1 MNIKRTNMAKPLRHG
16 GTVALNLSAIAGIV
30 GGAGLLIASI
40 AITAAEPLSFLDLP
54 SLVLVI
60 GGTIAAT
67 LITYSFGD
75 LLRACARAAR
85 SLKRETVV
93 GRQDIERFAHIAALL
108 KAGKV
113 QTIDQET
120 AGLSSPF
127 ILTGIRLLT
136 DGMPLES
143 IGTVL
148 EWRLRQQEALER
160 GEAAVFRTMATY
172 APAFGMAGTLI
183 GLVNMLRL
191 MGAGATPRQIG
202 TNLAFALITTLY
214 GLVFAN
220 ALLKPLAARIERKT
234 HDHLRVMAAVVEAF
248 RGIAAGHGPSHIR
261 EVLSALAET
270 HEYEMGSADR
280 LDLGE
285 GGSDG
290 PARA

>member
-1 MNIKRTNMAKPLRHG
+1 MNKVIPPATAIPFNM
-16 GTVALNLSAIAGIV
+16 SAVTGIV
-30 GGAGLLIASI
+30 GGAALLVISIGATAS
-40 AITAAEPLSFLDLP
+40 EPWSFLNVP

-60 GGTIAAT
+60 GGTVAAT

-75 LLRACARAAR
+75 LDRALKRAAR
-85 SLKRETVV
+85 SLRRERIV
-93 GRQDIERFAHIAALL
+93 GRGDIEKFAHIAALL

-113 QTIDQET
+113 QTIDQES

-127 ILTGIRLLT
+127 ILTGVRFLT
-136 DGMPLES
+136 DGMPLDA

-148 EWRLRQQEALER
+148 EWRMRQQEALER
-160 GEAAVFRTMATY
+160 SEAAVFRTMATY

-191 MGAGATPRQIG
+191 MGAGATPQQIG

-270 HEYEMGSADR
+270 HEYEMGQADK
-280 LDLGE
+280 LEVGAGE
-285 GGSDG
+285 GRDSAT
-290 PARA
+290 P

>member
-1 MNIKRTNMAKPLRHG
+1 MTKKPRPPATLSFN
-16 GTVALNLSAIAGIV
+16 VSALVGIA

-40 AITAAEPLSFLDLP
+40 GATASEPWSFLNLP

-75 LLRACARAAR
+75 LGRACARAGRALR
-85 SLKRETVV
+85 RERIV
-93 GRQDIERFAHIAALL
+93 GQGDIERFARIAALL
-108 KAGKV
+108 KTGKV
-113 QTIDQET
+113 QSIDKET
-120 AGLSSPF
+120 EGLSSPF

-136 DGMPLES
+136 DGMPLDS

-148 EWRLRQQEALER
+148 DWRMRQQEALER

-191 MGAGATPRQIG
+191 MGAGATPQQIG

-234 HDHLRVMAAVVEAF
+234 HDHLGVMAAVVEAF

-261 EVLSALAET
+261 EVLSALAES
-270 HEYEMGSADR
+270 HEYEMGQADR
-280 LDLGE
+280 LDIGA
-285 GGSDG
+285 GGGD
-290 PARA
+290 AANA

>member
-1 MNIKRTNMAKPLRHG
+1 MSKAHPRAISMPFNM
-16 GTVALNLSAIAGIV
+16 SAIVGIV
-30 GGAGLLIASI
+30 GGATLLIVSIGATAS
-40 AITAAEPLSFLDLP
+40 EPWSFLNFP

-67 LITYSFGD
+67 LITYSFQD
-75 LLRACARAAR
+75 LGRALARAGR
-85 SLKRETVV
+85 SLRRERFV
-93 GRQDIERFAHIAALL
+93 GRGDIERFAHIASLL
-108 KAGKV
+108 KAGKI
-113 QTIDQET
+113 QTLDRET
-120 AGLSSPF
+120 EGLSSPF
-127 ILTGIRLLT
+127 ILTGVRFLT
-136 DGMPLES
+136 DGMPLDS

-148 EWRLRQQEALER
+148 EWRMRQQEALER
-160 GEAAVFRTMATY
+160 SEAAVFRTMAAY

-191 MGAGATPRQIG
+191 MGAGATPQQIG

-261 EVLSALAET
+261 EVLSALGET
-270 HEYEMGSADR
+270 HEYEMGQADR
-280 LDLGE
+280 FDLG
-285 GGSDG
+285 GGGDHDAAG
-290 PARA
+290 T